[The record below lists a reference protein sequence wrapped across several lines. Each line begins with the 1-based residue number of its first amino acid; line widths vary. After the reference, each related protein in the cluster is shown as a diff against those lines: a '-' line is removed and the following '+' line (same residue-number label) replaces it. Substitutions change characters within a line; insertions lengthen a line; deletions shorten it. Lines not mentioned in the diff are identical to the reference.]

1 MPGTEDERSAVVV
14 TGVETTDKR
23 RANRMLARR
32 LGRGGTGVR
41 GAREESVACPFFIFE
56 FWRCQMPWV
65 I

>member
-41 GAREESVACPFFIFE
+41 GAREESVA
-56 FWRCQMPWV
+56 
-65 I
+65 